1 MSAPFLHLREIR
13 RKSRDA
19 GKTRLTFSFEGR
31 INGVAMEIELG
42 VAPDLILKRRSVC
55 APAAPSRSAQKN
67 ALATRR
73 T

>member
-1 MSAPFLHLREIR
+1 MNATSLHLREIR

-19 GKTRLTFSFEGR
+19 GRPRLTFSFEGR

-42 VAPDLILKRRSVC
+42 MNPDLIPKRRSVC
-55 APAAPSRSAQKN
+55 ARAAPSQSAHKD